1 MTKPSTFAADLNPYL
16 IVPVDLR
23 ARIATELKEKNRLQH
38 RRGYLHRYN
47 YAIRL
52 MLLHYL
58 ERGMDVRQDKIHPAF
73 RHFIAEIMGYGHQTA
88 NALIQARHR
97 LKYHGVEVDKS
108 VMQNLNEILEV
119 ISRNLKVDWG

>member
-1 MTKPSTFAADLNPYL
+1 MTKTSTFVTDLNPYL
-16 IVPVDLR
+16 IVPVDLQ
-23 ARIATELKEKNRLQH
+23 ARIAIELKEKNRLQH
-38 RRGYLHRYN
+38 KRGYLHRYN

-73 RHFIAEIMGYGHQTA
+73 RHFIAEILGQGLQTA

-97 LKYHGVEVDKS
+97 LKYEGVRVDES

-119 ISRNLKVDWG
+119 ISRNLYVD